1 MNYIIINNIIV
12 ILLIMKKLKLK
23 EVYDVFV
30 DSTNMLSSNL
40 QKKLDEIKAD
50 YAMNVI
56 EEKIKLLMT
65 ICEGEN
71 LDFDSIKGKY
81 LKPKELI
88 HVPTQSTNDDS
99 TTEETIMDMIEI
111 NGKKYYYE
119 SKDKGIVYD
128 MDSKQVG
135 VYKNGNIVFY

>member
-1 MNYIIINNIIV
+1 
-12 ILLIMKKLKLK
+12 MKKLKLK
-23 EVYDVFV
+23 EIYDVFV

-40 QKKLDEIKAD
+40 QKKLDEIKAE
-50 YAMNVI
+50 YTMNVI

-65 ICEGEN
+65 VCEGEN
-71 LDFDSIKGKY
+71 LDFDSIKTKY

-88 HVPTQSTNDDS
+88 HVPTETNIIDS
-99 TTEETIMDMIEI
+99 TTEETIMDMTEI

-119 SKDKGIVYD
+119 AKDKGIVYD

>member
-1 MNYIIINNIIV
+1 
-12 ILLIMKKLKLK
+12 MKKLKLK

-30 DSTNMLSSNL
+30 DSTNILSSNL
-40 QKKLDEIKAD
+40 QKKLDEIKTE
-50 YAMNVI
+50 YTMNVI

-88 HVPTQSTNDDS
+88 HIPNKLTNDDS

-111 NGKKYYYE
+111 DGRKYYYE

-128 MDSKQVG
+128 LDSKQVG
-135 VYKNGNIVFY
+135 VYKNGSIVLF

>member
-1 MNYIIINNIIV
+1 
-12 ILLIMKKLKLK
+12 MKKLKLK

>member
-1 MNYIIINNIIV
+1 
-12 ILLIMKKLKLK
+12 MKKLKLK

-30 DSTNMLSSNL
+30 DSTNILSSNL
-40 QKKLDEIKAD
+40 QKKLDEIKTE
-50 YAMNVI
+50 YTMNVI
-56 EEKIKLLMT
+56 EEKIKLLMS

-71 LDFDSIKGKY
+71 LDFDSIKAKY

-88 HVPTQSTNDDS
+88 HVPSQTINDDS

-111 NGKKYYYE
+111 DGKKYYYE

-135 VYKNGNIVFY
+135 TYKNGNIVFY